1 MMSQVSKST
10 DHCGGAYSSPRKVGL
25 SARNQESSAAQ
36 QRHQTPNYVG
46 SKMNSKLGQFRQL
59 NEIKTGGG
67 GASAY
72 KGNAT
77 TGVVQVSPRAG
88 RSHTNQGQYASQ

>member
-10 DHCGGAYSSPRKVGL
+10 DHCAGAFSSPRKVGL

-36 QRHQTPNYVG
+36 QRHQTPNYIG
-46 SKMNSKLGQFRQL
+46 GKMGSKLGQFRQM
-59 NEIKTGGG
+59 NEIKTGG

-72 KGNAT
+72 KGNAAA

-88 RSHTNQGQYASQ
+88 RSHTNQGQYAS